1 MKCKCGESVPPAR
14 SALGYTT
21 CLQCGE
27 QHARQRK
34 HTVIPLHKQGY
45 AAYSG
50 EDALAVIRQLNP
62 KRSTGY

>member
-1 MKCKCGESVPPAR
+1 MKCKCGEPISPQR
-14 SALGYTT
+14 TALGYNT

-27 QHARQRK
+27 NAARQRK

-50 EDALAVIRQLNP
+50 EDALVVIKQLNP
-62 KRSTGY
+62 KRWA

>member
-1 MKCKCGESVPPAR
+1 MKCKCGERIHPRRA
-14 SALGYTT
+14 ALGYNT

-27 QHARQRK
+27 QHARLRK

>member
-1 MKCKCGESVPPAR
+1 MKCKCTNPISPQRA
-14 SALGYTT
+14 ALGYTT
-21 CLQCGE
+21 CLTCGE
-27 QHARQRK
+27 QHARLRK

>member
-1 MKCKCGESVPPAR
+1 MKCKCGNTVPPAR
-14 SALGYTT
+14 AQLGYNT
-21 CLQCGE
+21 CLLCGE
-27 QHARQRK
+27 LVARRRK

-50 EDALAVIRQLNP
+50 EDALAVIKQLNP